1 MEFIIAQIISVL
13 TTVTAVLS
21 MQFKGVKPILI
32 CQILSNLFC
41 ATTFVLLGAYS
52 GCVICLVAIVQ
63 CLIVFA
69 YDVKKVKPPLWII
82 VTFILLYVA
91 VSAVLFQSFAD
102 IFSAMGAV
110 FFAIGMVQKK
120 SSATRRWYF
129 ASPICWIVYD
139 LFSAAYGNILTH
151 GIIFVSTLLAIVRLD
166 LPEYKQMLI
175 GAKAATT
182 PDEED

>member
-1 MEFIIAQIISVL
+1 MEFILAQVISIL

-21 MQFKGVKPILI
+21 MQFKGIKPILL

-41 ATTFVLLGAYS
+41 ATTFILLGAYS

-69 YDVKKVKPPLWII
+69 YDTKKVKPHRVVIFL
-82 VTFILLYVA
+82 FILLYIA

-102 IFSAMGAV
+102 VFSAMGAV
-110 FFAIGMVQKK
+110 FFAVGMVQRT

-129 ASPICWIVYD
+129 ANPICWIVYD
-139 LFSAAYGNILTH
+139 LFSGAYGNILTH
-151 GIIFVSTLLAIVRLD
+151 GIIFVSTLLAIIRLD
-166 LPEYKQMLI
+166 LPEYKRMLS
-175 GAKAATT
+175 GAGSETT
-182 PDEED
+182 PEKGE